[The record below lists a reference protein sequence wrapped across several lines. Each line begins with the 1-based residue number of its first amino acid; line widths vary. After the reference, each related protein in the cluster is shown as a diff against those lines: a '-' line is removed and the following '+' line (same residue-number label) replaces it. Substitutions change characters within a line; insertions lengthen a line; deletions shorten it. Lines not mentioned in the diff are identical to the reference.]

1 MNRYSI
7 LDFPPGPRD
16 DPRLYDVMWDVVEEG
31 LIRPTERVVNGQ
43 RVFASN
49 VRRPTGGDGPVR

>member
-1 MNRYSI
+1 MNEYSI

-16 DPRLYDVMWDVVEEG
+16 DPRLYAVVRDVVEEG
-31 LIRPTERVVNGQ
+31 LIRPTKRMINDQ

-49 VRRPTGGDGPVR
+49 VYPTTGGAGPAK